1 MIITLDEH
9 EDWLA
14 LRITDII
21 MEKEKAYLFI
31 YFQYSLLELNNLVDE
46 YISQQMQLI
55 LVLCPKKAKSVVSTG
70 AAGRDEYINN

>member
-14 LRITDII
+14 LRLTDII

-31 YFQYSLLELNNLVDE
+31 FNTVCWN
-46 YISQQMQLI
+46 
-55 LVLCPKKAKSVVSTG
+55 
-70 AAGRDEYINN
+70 

>member
-14 LRITDII
+14 LRLTDII

-46 YISQQMQLI
+46 YISQ
-55 LVLCPKKAKSVVSTG
+55 
-70 AAGRDEYINN
+70 